1 LWTILLG
8 LILFIAAVVAWC
20 YYTVSLRKAERLKT
34 ELMDLRAD
42 GFVIRNQHGEVVFR
56 LAFRSGSLDLESC
69 SKEGEIL
76 SCTRSGGGPLNF
88 FIQTVKPKDTVMCYR
103 VRWEELADG
112 PAVEH
117 TMFWED
123 AHWYGGSEMSTQHWP
138 IRLAG
143 YQEPV
148 PYVTSDGYSVPFH
161 LGFNATERALFFQAR
176 YKDSPYKPPPGQP
189 PFPELSY
196 RVCVGSDVTS
206 IHKYMVRRYFNKPS
220 KIPAEN
226 AFRYPIWSTWALYK
240 KDIDQDKVLHFAR
253 SIKKYHFNCSHIEID
268 DMYTQAY
275 GDFDFDPVK
284 FPNVTEMFAKLRED
298 GFKVTL
304 WTHPFIHR
312 DSSNF
317 GVGIERQLFIKEPSG
332 RLPAMV
338 EWWNGIGAILDFTN
352 PAARDWFQSH
362 LRQLRHK
369 YGISSF
375 KFDAGETSYLPKQFS
390 TFRPL
395 SDPSIWS
402 RRYTEM
408 AIPFYELAEVR
419 VGYQSQNI
427 SCFFRIIDRDS
438 VWGYELGLKSL
449 IPTVLT
455 ISMLGYPFVL
465 PDMIGGNFLPNKT
478 DGAVEIP
485 DRELYVR
492 WLELSA
498 FMPSMQFSIPPWLYD
513 KEVVEIA
520 QKFTELHESLV
531 APLLLELAGEVTDTG
546 DPIIRPIW
554 WISPRGGRSYKGELF
569 EKTPVLLTD
578 YPVDLDEVAYFLW
591 VS

>member
-1 LWTILLG
+1 LGAVLLG
-8 LILFIAAVVAWC
+8 LVLFIAAVVAGC

-103 VRWEELADG
+103 VRWEELAAG

-138 IRLAG
+138 IHLAG

-148 PYVTSDGYSVPFH
+148 PYVTSDVHSFRDSFGGR
-161 LGFNATERALFFQAR
+161 LER
-176 YKDSPYKPPPGQP
+176 YPPYKPPPGQQ

-220 KIPAEN
+220 KIPAET

-240 KDIDQDKVLHFAR
+240 NNIDQAKLLQFAEKV
-253 SIKKYHFNCSHIEID
+253 KKHRFNCSHIEID
-268 DMYTQAY
+268 GMYTQAY

-304 WTHPFIHR
+304 WIHPFINYN
-312 DSSNF
+312 SSNF

-338 EWWNGIGAILDFTN
+338 QWWNGIGAILDFTN

-395 SDPSIWS
+395 PDPSIWS

-455 ISMLGYPFVL
+455 ISMLGYPFISA
-465 PDMIGGNFLPNKT
+465 DMIGGNFFPNKT
-478 DGAVEIP
+478 DGAV
-485 DRELYVR
+485 
-492 WLELSA
+492 
-498 FMPSMQFSIPPWLYD
+498 
-513 KEVVEIA
+513 
-520 QKFTELHESLV
+520 
-531 APLLLELAGEVTDTG
+531 
-546 DPIIRPIW
+546 
-554 WISPRGGRSYKGELF
+554 
-569 EKTPVLLTD
+569 
-578 YPVDLDEVAYFLW
+578 
-591 VS
+591 

>member
-1 LWTILLG
+1 MYTFLPENFTPVKQKPSKELRPMLGAILLG
-8 LILFIAAVVAWC
+8 IILFIAAVVAWC
-20 YYTVSLRKAERLKT
+20 YYTMSLRKAERLKT

-56 LAFRSGSLDLESC
+56 LAFRSGTLDLESC

-76 SCTRSGGGPLNF
+76 SCTRSSGGPLNF

-103 VRWEELADG
+103 VRWEELAAG

-148 PYVTSDGYSVPFH
+148 PYVTSDVYSFRDSFGGILERYWLSSKAAAIKINDSVPFH

-176 YKDSPYKPPPGQP
+176 YKDSPYKPPPGQQ

-240 KDIDQDKVLHFAR
+240 NNIDQDKLLRFAEK
-253 SIKKYHFNCSHIEID
+253 IKKYHFNCSHIEID

-284 FPNVTEMFAKLRED
+284 FPNVSEMFAKLKED

-304 WTHPFIHR
+304 WTHPFINYN
-312 DSSNF
+312 SSNF

-362 LRQLRHK
+362 LHQLRHK

-455 ISMLGYPFVL
+455 ISMLG
-465 PDMIGGNFLPNKT
+465 
-478 DGAVEIP
+478 
-485 DRELYVR
+485 
-492 WLELSA
+492 
-498 FMPSMQFSIPPWLYD
+498 
-513 KEVVEIA
+513 
-520 QKFTELHESLV
+520 
-531 APLLLELAGEVTDTG
+531 
-546 DPIIRPIW
+546 
-554 WISPRGGRSYKGELF
+554 
-569 EKTPVLLTD
+569 
-578 YPVDLDEVAYFLW
+578 
-591 VS
+591 

>member
-1 LWTILLG
+1 MESQITHRKEKHGNTQKGDDQEIHWMRNFTPVKQKPSKELRPMLGAVTLG

-76 SCTRSGGGPLNF
+76 SCTRSDRGPLNF

-103 VRWEELADG
+103 VRWEELAAG

-148 PYVTSDGYSVPFH
+148 PYVTSDVYSFRDSFGGILERYWLSSKAAAIKINDSVPFH
-161 LGFNATERALFFQAR
+161 LGFNATERSLFFQAR
-176 YKDSPYKPPPGQP
+176 YKDSPYKPPPGQQ

-240 KDIDQDKVLHFAR
+240 NDIDQDKLLRFAEK
-253 SIKKYHFNCSHIEID
+253 IKKYRFNCSHIEID

-284 FPNVTEMFAKLRED
+284 FPNVTEMF
-298 GFKVTL
+298 
-304 WTHPFIHR
+304 
-312 DSSNF
+312 
-317 GVGIERQLFIKEPSG
+317 
-332 RLPAMV
+332 
-338 EWWNGIGAILDFTN
+338 
-352 PAARDWFQSH
+352 
-362 LRQLRHK
+362 
-369 YGISSF
+369 
-375 KFDAGETSYLPKQFS
+375 
-390 TFRPL
+390 
-395 SDPSIWS
+395 
-402 RRYTEM
+402 
-408 AIPFYELAEVR
+408 
-419 VGYQSQNI
+419 
-427 SCFFRIIDRDS
+427 
-438 VWGYELGLKSL
+438 
-449 IPTVLT
+449 
-455 ISMLGYPFVL
+455 
-465 PDMIGGNFLPNKT
+465 
-478 DGAVEIP
+478 
-485 DRELYVR
+485 
-492 WLELSA
+492 
-498 FMPSMQFSIPPWLYD
+498 
-513 KEVVEIA
+513 
-520 QKFTELHESLV
+520 
-531 APLLLELAGEVTDTG
+531 
-546 DPIIRPIW
+546 
-554 WISPRGGRSYKGELF
+554 GELF